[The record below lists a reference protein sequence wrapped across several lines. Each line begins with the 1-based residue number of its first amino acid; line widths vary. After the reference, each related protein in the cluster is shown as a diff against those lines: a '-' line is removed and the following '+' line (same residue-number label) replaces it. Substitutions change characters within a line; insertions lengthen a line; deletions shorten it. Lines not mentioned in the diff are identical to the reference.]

1 MEKNNSSIATFG
13 FIFTLIFTRVV
24 FDKVDSITYI
34 IYFINVL
41 SLIYVVFQIN
51 NRFCTNLNDDSESKI
66 IKRRNDNIRKTMNLS
81 IFLVIIFAFILAIVM
96 KILFTT
102 NELGILNDSLALL
115 TLAISIEDEAV
126 YNWIK
131 KRIS

>member
-13 FIFTLIFTRVV
+13 FIFTLIFTRVI

-51 NRFCTNLNDDSESKI
+51 NRFCTKLNDDSESKI

-81 IFLVIIFAFILAIVM
+81 IFLVIIFAFIIAIVM

-126 YNWIK
+126 YSWIK

>member
-81 IFLVIIFAFILAIVM
+81 IFFVIIFAFILAIVM

-102 NELGILNDSLALL
+102 NELGDF
-115 TLAISIEDEAV
+115 
-126 YNWIK
+126 K
-131 KRIS
+131 